1 MQHTY
6 ALQNS
11 LHFKL
16 QKKLFSNENW
26 GSDPPYAIFSAVAEL
41 LTWFDKKTAEIQ
53 LDSSK

>member
-1 MQHTY
+1 MVMQHTY

-26 GSDPPYAIFSAVAEL
+26 GSDPPNAIFSAVAEL
-41 LTWFDKKTAEIQ
+41 LTLFDKNCSNTIG
-53 LDSSK
+53 L